1 MRPTQP
7 GTAQSARLARERKSE
22 VKLVTRIVF
31 RTLVLLSVLLLVI
44 ALEASSVLATS
55 SLGGKVR
62 YADTVVVPAT
72 ETVDS
77 DLYVFG
83 GTVTMGGTVH
93 GDLVVAG
100 GNVQVGGKVDGD
112 IIVGGGTVGIT
123 GPVGGAIRAGAGQL
137 TISGDVQRDVLAGS
151 GTLLITSGA
160 HVGGDLI
167 FAAGQ
172 TTLNGDVAGSIQGQ
186 ASTYAR
192 SGAVGGTENVTITPT
207 ATSVAAPR
215 ATAED
220 IILGALRHFIVVVLF
235 GALALWLMPRGLRAT
250 DEVVRRRPL
259 PALGS
264 GLLTL
269 LGYAVLMVALLVV
282 MVILAIAFGLL
293 TLGSLVAVDV
303 VTWLLATGAIT
314 LGIILAAAF
323 MADGV
328 VGLALGHLAL
338 RNAPVGRW
346 QELAVLAAGAAVV
359 VVVTSV
365 PLIGPWVKLV
375 VVLLGLGALAMVA
388 WAAWKA
394 RRGGPASA
402 GPVQPIQPV
411 ASPG

>member
-1 MRPTQP
+1 M
-7 GTAQSARLARERKSE
+7 
-22 VKLVTRIVF
+22 TRFVL
-31 RTLVLLSVLLLVI
+31 RTLALLSVLLLLI

-72 ETVDS
+72 ETVAS
-77 DLYVFG
+77 DLYLFG
-83 GTVTMGGTVH
+83 GTVTMDGTVH
-93 GDLVVAG
+93 GDLVAAG

-112 IIVGGGTVGIT
+112 IIVGGGTVVLT

-137 TISGDVQRDVLAGS
+137 TVSGDVQRDVLAGS

-192 SGAVGGTENVTITPT
+192 SGAVGGTEDVTITPT
-207 ATSVAAPR
+207 TASVAAPA
-215 ATAED
+215 ATPESV
-220 IILGALRHFIVVVLF
+220 ILGALRHFIVVLLF
-235 GALALWLMPRGLRAT
+235 GALALWLMPRGLRAA

-259 PALGS
+259 PALGT
-264 GLLTL
+264 GVVALF
-269 LGYAVLMVALLVV
+269 GYAVLIVALLVL
-282 MVILAIAFGLL
+282 MVVLAIAFGLL

-303 VTWLLATGAIT
+303 VTWLLATGGIT
-314 LGIILAAAF
+314 LGFILAAAF
-323 MADGV
+323 IADGV
-328 VGLALGHLAL
+328 VGLALGRLVL
-338 RNAPVGRW
+338 RNATVGRW

-359 VVVTSV
+359 VIGTSV
-365 PLIGPWVKLV
+365 PLIGPWIKLV

-388 WAAWKA
+388 WATWKG
-394 RRGGPASA
+394 RRAAPALA
-402 GPVQPIQPV
+402 GPMPPLPPV
-411 ASPG
+411 ATTPA